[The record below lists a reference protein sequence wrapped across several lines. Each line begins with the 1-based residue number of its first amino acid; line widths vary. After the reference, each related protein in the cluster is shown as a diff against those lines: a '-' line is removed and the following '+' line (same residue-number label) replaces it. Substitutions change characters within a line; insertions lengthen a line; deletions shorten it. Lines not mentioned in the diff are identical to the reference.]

1 MMPPNCSLNILKV
14 LSVSRTN

>member
-1 MMPPNCSLNILKV
+1 MPPNCSLNILKV